1 MKLATEGVEDAM
13 ATAATDLL
21 VEKSRDRSPPPLG
34 IDEMKAKAPPRTAT
48 AAAAMTY
55 MTFPLLVAIDWPVVR
70 LIRLRQG

>member
-1 MKLATEGVEDAM
+1 MKWATEGVEGAM

-48 AAAAMTY
+48 AAMTF